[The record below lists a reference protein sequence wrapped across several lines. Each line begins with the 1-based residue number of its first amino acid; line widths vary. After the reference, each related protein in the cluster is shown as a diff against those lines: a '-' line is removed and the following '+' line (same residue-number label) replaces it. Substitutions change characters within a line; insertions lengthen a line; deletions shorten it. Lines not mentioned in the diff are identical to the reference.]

1 MKNKNKKE
9 YKTLLSALAY
19 GSTED
24 AQKILLNSG
33 EKKADSYEELE
44 FKLAKL
50 YSATT
55 DKISLEKQFA
65 EIHPHSKFILR
76 YLCTPKKEELKKVIK
91 EGVRSEDIQADE
103 TEFTPP
109 TIVEMKSNAS
119 GDCQCAAC
127 QANVNSSFG
136 VNNNSKINLQMLCL
150 VSIVA
155 IVGLV
160 VLNRK

>member
-9 YKTLLSALAY
+9 YKSLLSALAY
-19 GSTED
+19 GSTD
-24 AQKILLNSG
+24 NAQKILLDSG

-50 YSATT
+50 YSAAT

-76 YLCTPKKEELKKVIK
+76 YLCPPKKEEQKK
-91 EGVRSEDIQADE
+91 EVREEDIQTDK
-103 TEFTPP
+103 TELAPP
-109 TIVEMKSNAS
+109 TIVEMSSNAS
-119 GDCQCAAC
+119 GECQCAAC

>member
-24 AQKILLNSG
+24 AQKILLDSG

-50 YSATT
+50 YSAAT

-65 EIHPHSKFILR
+65 EIHPHSKFLLR
-76 YLCTPKKEELKKVIK
+76 YLCPPKKEKPK
-91 EGVRSEDIQADE
+91 EEVREEVREEDIQTDK
-103 TEFTPP
+103 TEFAQPR
-109 TIVEMKSNAS
+109 IVEMSSNAS
-119 GDCQCAAC
+119 GECQCAAC
-127 QANVNSSFG
+127 QANVNGSFG

>member
-9 YKTLLSALAY
+9 YKSLLSALAY
-19 GSTED
+19 GSTD
-24 AQKILLNSG
+24 NAQKILLDSG

-50 YSATT
+50 YSAAT

-76 YLCTPKKEELKKVIK
+76 YLCPPKKEELKKVIK
-91 EGVRSEDIQADE
+91 EGVRSENIQADE

-109 TIVEMKSNAS
+109 TIVEMNSNAS
-119 GDCQCAAC
+119 GECQCAAC